1 MNFKEM
7 LQNKKVKIGLGIGAA
22 AGVLLVGGHLVTA
35 NNAAKE
41 RSAQVVSSGQLLEQ
55 SLMSEAAVKQ
65 IVEKETG
72 LTNLTYE
79 KIVLKA
85 EGNRRVYEVDAY
97 LNGKE
102 YDFDIDAM
110 SGEVLYSNQAGN
122 NNDVTSATLIDEAR
136 VKQIVSER
144 TGETTLNYVR
154 VEVTQ
159 DEDYNGAKIYE
170 VDVYSQTHDYDFD
183 IHAITGDVLKYEK
196 ETVTRPN
203 QGNASGNN
211 GVAVAPAPSQPAPS
225 APVAPAAP
233 AQQPAAP
240 QPAPQTPPVA
250 PAQNAAS
257 IISEARVR
265 EIVAGATGT
274 SGLTYRKLYLT
285 KEDDYGYRAI
295 YDVEAYA
302 GNMEYDLD
310 IDAVTGAVLSFDSDN
325 VND

>member
-170 VDVYSQTHDYDFD
+170 VDVYSPTHDYDFD

-211 GVAVAPAPSQPAPS
+211 GVAAAPAPSQPAPS

-233 AQQPAAP
+233 A
-240 QPAPQTPPVA
+240 
-250 PAQNAAS
+250 PAQVPATEN

-265 EIVAGATGT
+265 DIVASTTGV

-295 YDVEAYA
+295 YDIEAYA
-302 GNMEYDLD
+302 GNLEYDLD
-310 IDAVTGAVLSFDSDN
+310 IDAVTGAVLSFSSD
-325 VND
+325 DLYD

>member
-7 LQNKKVKIGLGIGAA
+7 LQNKKVKMGLGIGAA

-41 RSAQVVSSGQLLEQ
+41 RSAQIVSSGQLLDQ

-97 LNGKE
+97 ANSKE

-110 SGEVLYSNQAGN
+110 TGEVLQTNQAGKN
-122 NNDVTSATLIDEAR
+122 SGGTSATVIDEAR
-136 VKQIVSER
+136 VKQIVAER
-144 TGETTLNYVR
+144 TGETELNYVR

-159 DEDYNGAKIYE
+159 DDDYNGAKIYE
-170 VDVYSQTHDYDFD
+170 VDVYSPTYDYDFD
-183 IHAITGDVLKYEK
+183 INAITGDVLKYEK

-225 APVAPAAP
+225 APVA
-233 AQQPAAP
+233 PAAP